1 MKEVRPDR
9 RSFLRQ
15 AGVLGAAA
23 GLAGAG
29 GRLGAQGRNFHLAV
43 NEYSWVTFF
52 SRDGRDFKADLDA
65 GLGEVAASGLQGYE
79 SSIGSPEDLDQ
90 LQPLLRK
97 HNLEMRS
104 VYVNSVLH
112 EPSQAEKSIREIVR
126 IGERASAAGV
136 GILVTNP
143 SPIRWGE
150 PKDKDDGQLRCQ
162 ADALNRLGKELDGMG
177 LTLAYHNHDPELRQ
191 AAREFHH
198 MMVGTDPDL
207 VKLCLDSHW
216 IFRGAGD
223 SQVALMDV
231 IRLYGGRVAEWHI
244 RQSQGGIWTESFGD
258 GDIDYPA
265 VVELLASKGDR
276 PHLVLEQAPE
286 DGTPSTMNSLESHRR
301 SVAYARSVLWKVAG

>member
-9 RSFLRQ
+9 RNFLRQ
-15 AGVLGAAA
+15 MGALGAAA
-23 GLAGAG
+23 GLTGAN
-29 GRLGAQGRNFHLAV
+29 GRVAAQDRNFHLAV
-43 NEYSWVTFF
+43 NEYSWVTFL

-79 SSIGSPEDLDQ
+79 PSIGGPGDLDQ
-90 LQPLLRK
+90 LLPLLRK
-97 HNLEMRS
+97 HDLEMRS
-104 VYVNSVLH
+104 IYVNSVLH
-112 EPSQAEKSIREIVR
+112 EPSQAEQSIREIVG
-126 IGERASAAGV
+126 IGERASAVGV
-136 GILVTNP
+136 RIVVTNP

-150 PKDKDDGQLRCQ
+150 PQDKDDGQLGCQ
-162 ADALNRLGKELDGMG
+162 ADALNRLGKELHGMG
-177 LTLAYHNHDPELRQ
+177 LTLAYHNHAPELRQ

-198 MMVGTDPDL
+198 MMIGTDPDL

-231 IRLYGGRVAEWHI
+231 VSLYGGRVAEWHI
-244 RQSQGGIWTESFGD
+244 RQSQGGIWTESLGE

-265 VVELLASKGDR
+265 VVELVASKGDR

-286 DGTPSTMNSLESHRR
+286 EGTPATLNSLDSHRK
-301 SVAYARSVLWKVAG
+301 SVAYARTVFWKVAG